1 MTLEH
6 TYIFGYKP
14 HLGEYHAFTK
24 VIHTD
29 ELIFP
34 FLSNRLL
41 VGKIQRYLEDLGTQ
55 RMFHTD
61 Y

>member
-6 TYIFGYKP
+6 MYISGFKLHIGK
-14 HLGEYHAFTK
+14 YHVFTK

-34 FLSNRLL
+34 FPSNQLL
-41 VGKIQRYLEDLGTQ
+41 VGKIQRYLVELGKQ
-55 RMFHTD
+55 WMFHTD
-61 Y
+61 